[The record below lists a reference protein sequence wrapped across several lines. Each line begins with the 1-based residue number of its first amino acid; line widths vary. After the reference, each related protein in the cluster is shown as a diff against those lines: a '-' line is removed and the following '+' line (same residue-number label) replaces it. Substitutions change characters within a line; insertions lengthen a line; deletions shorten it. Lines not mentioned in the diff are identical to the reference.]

1 MILMILDNIFGVLQ
15 MLIIGI
21 YFFKIHGAKNKWLSL
36 SLQSVIGPL
45 TMTATDFM
53 DINQATRAIIVHLA
67 LFLIL
72 AFLYKG
78 KISKKLIT
86 FFVYFL
92 LSFACDF
99 LVFTL
104 TGSFG
109 IKNELV
115 FMLIMNGMMF
125 ILLSLIL
132 AVAAKF
138 ITDFGKIYDK
148 RLYLVFVLIPITQ
161 FGFITVL
168 IVLMNSMGI
177 IADSYKSISAQ
188 GLSIIISALLIFTL
202 IADIVFLDVTRKAA
216 ENFRDKERLQTLE
229 FESKMNY
236 KYYEDL
242 QANTDKMRKYR
253 HDTNNIIQSIY
264 TLLNN
269 PDKASSEAALKLAKT
284 LEEEINSININRY
297 CSHPIVNAVL
307 SDKEKDFSKA
317 SISCKF
323 NVNIPKNISING
335 FDLCRVFSN
344 ILDNALEACGK
355 EADSEVTVDAST
367 IDGYLY
373 IKIRNPIYTAEKS
386 KGNDRGNGLQI
397 IKQITDKYS
406 GETIVSTENGI
417 FETLV
422 TLKCEQ

>member
-1 MILMILDNIFGVLQ
+1 MNFLLLDTILGLVH
-15 MLIIGI
+15 MLIIGV
-21 YFFKIHGAKNKWLSL
+21 YFLKIHGAKNKLLSL
-36 SLQSVIGPL
+36 TLLSVIVSL
-45 TMTATDFM
+45 IMSAIDF
-53 DINQATRAIIVHLA
+53 INISQSTRAIIVHLA
-67 LFLIL
+67 MFLMFS
-72 AFLYKG
+72 FLYKG
-78 KISKKLIT
+78 KLSKKIIT

-104 TGSFG
+104 TGAFG
-109 IKNELV
+109 IKNELLFTIV
-115 FMLIMNGMMF
+115 MNGMMF
-125 ILLSLIL
+125 ILLSLVLTI
-132 AVAAKF
+132 AAKF
-138 ITDFGKIYDK
+138 MTGFGKIYDK
-148 RLYLVFVLIPITQ
+148 HLYLVFILIPITQ

-168 IVLMNSMGI
+168 IVLMHSMGI

-264 TLLNN
+264 TLLDN
-269 PDKASSEAALKLAKT
+269 PDKTSSEAAIKLTET
-284 LEEEINSININRY
+284 LEAEINSININHY

-307 SDKEKDFSKA
+307 SDKEKDFTKSN
-317 SISCKF
+317 ISCKF
-323 NVNIPKNISING
+323 NVNIPQNISIGG

-355 EADSEVTVDAST
+355 GTNNEVSADASI

-373 IKIRNPIYTAEKS
+373 IKVRNPIYITEKS
-386 KGNDRGNGLQI
+386 KGNERGNGLEI